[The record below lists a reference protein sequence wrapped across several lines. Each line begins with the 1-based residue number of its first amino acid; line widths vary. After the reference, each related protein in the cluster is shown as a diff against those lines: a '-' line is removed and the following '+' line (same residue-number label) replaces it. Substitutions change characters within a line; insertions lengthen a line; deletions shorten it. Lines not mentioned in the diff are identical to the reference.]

1 MPWQNNVVY
10 HALSD
15 VGIKRSHNQDA
26 FGVLLA
32 SNAEAWD
39 SRGHLF
45 VVADGMGAHAV
56 GELASKMAVDAIQ
69 IAYHKLRD
77 LSPND
82 AIRQAIVEAN
92 QSIHERGQK
101 NREFEG
107 MGTTVTALALLAN
120 GAWIGHVGDSRCY
133 RIRGPA
139 IEQLSFD
146 HSLQWE
152 MARRQNVT
160 PEKLK
165 SVPRNVI
172 IRSLGPEKRVKVD
185 VNGPYHV
192 EDGDQFLLCSD
203 GLSTP
208 VSDRELWA
216 ITSFLPGDEAC
227 KFLVDLANL
236 RGGMDNITLVL
247 VQFGKGMEDRKKP
260 KRLRALLSRE
270 FWWRGVRRIP
280 LYGWFLISG
289 LVMAAAGYL
298 LGKYGRPNVFIPLV
312 AILSFVAA
320 LGGMV
325 LRRKK
330 KADAPPSRPAAPP
343 PVYRSN
349 VLWMDDSLVEGLA
362 RMVPSLRELAIE
374 ENWRL
379 DWAELQKLKQTAE
392 EHQTAGRH
400 LDAFKSYCRLLSMLA
415 IGMRAARDKQEVFRP
430 HWQQEGN

>member
-1 MPWQNNVVY
+1 MHWQDNVVF

-32 SNAEAWD
+32 SSTEAWH

-77 LSPND
+77 MAPD
-82 AIRQAIVEAN
+82 AAIRQAIIEAN
-92 QSIHERGQK
+92 QTIHERGQK

-107 MGTTVTALALLAN
+107 MGTTVTALALLAD

-133 RIRGPA
+133 RVRGPA

-152 MARRQNVT
+152 MARRQNVL

-185 VNGPYHV
+185 VNGPYRI

-208 VSDRELWA
+208 VTDRELWA
-216 ITSFLPGDEAC
+216 ATSFLPGDVAC
-227 KFLVDLANL
+227 RFLIDLANL

-247 VQFGKGMEDRKKP
+247 VQFGKSMRDPDRSS
-260 KRLRALLSRE
+260 RLRNLFSRE
-270 FWWRGVRRIP
+270 FWWRQIRRVPIH
-280 LYGWFLISG
+280 GWFLFSG
-289 LVMAAAGYL
+289 LVMAAIGYL
-298 LGKYGRPNVFIPLV
+298 LGKYNQPNILIPLV
-312 AILSFVAA
+312 ALLSFCAA

-325 LRRKK
+325 LRRKNR
-330 KADAPPSRPAAPP
+330 ADTPPAPP
-343 PVYRSN
+343 PAPPPIYRSKIFW
-349 VLWMDDSLVEGLA
+349 LDDTLVEGLA

-374 ENWRL
+374 ENWKL
-379 DWAELQKLKQTAE
+379 DWAELQKTKQDAE
-392 EHQTAGRH
+392 EHQNAGRY
-400 LDAFKSYCRLLSMLA
+400 LESFKAYCAVLSILA
-415 IGMRAARDKQEVFRP
+415 VSMRAARDKQEVFRP
-430 HWQQEGN
+430 HWQQEGD